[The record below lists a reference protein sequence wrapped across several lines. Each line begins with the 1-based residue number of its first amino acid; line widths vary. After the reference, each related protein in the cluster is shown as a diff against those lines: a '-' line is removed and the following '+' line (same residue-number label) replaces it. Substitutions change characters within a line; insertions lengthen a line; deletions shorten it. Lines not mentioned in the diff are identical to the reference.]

1 MSLLS
6 HQRSFVYDDMHELMK
21 KRETL
26 GSDEGIDELDMPEE
40 YMMEDFDY
48 VDNITSCNKVFYQI
62 GQSFT
67 QTNRRWLFRA

>member
-48 VDNITSCNKVFYQI
+48 VEDIKKI
-62 GQSFT
+62 
-67 QTNRRWLFRA
+67 R